1 MSSLQ
6 REIWNFFRFLQ
17 TFPEDTKFLKYRVKD
32 IKILHDMQ
40 YVVTYV
46 HYRGPGVVVQ
56 KGNVEAGEGGGPGG
70 RGHAQLQASSGEGAG
85 QVDLQLVMRCN

>member
-1 MSSLQ
+1 
-6 REIWNFFRFLQ
+6 
-17 TFPEDTKFLKYRVKD
+17 
-32 IKILHDMQ
+32 MQ

-85 QVDLQLVMRCN
+85 QVDLQLVIRCN